1 MHPPFENEQARRVVI
16 FEIDMYIYVTQTRV
30 YALFLMKRLISQQS
44 NQTKLPLLPSSW
56 CECAFGEWSSP
67 TMYSESENAFP
78 PTPVSFARS
87 AAARTAALRRSF
99 ASSFSS
105 TDERFSPD
113 AAKDGCA
120 MVNPPIATVVA
131 ATSATPEVGRIL
143 RTTSRRL
150 LACVARSSS
159 SRASSLPLCLL
170 CCLLNASFPSR
181 VTSAALLVVIPP
193 PRMGERV
200 VRR

>member
-1 MHPPFENEQARRVVI
+1 MRPLENEQERRIVI
-16 FEIDMYIYVTQTRV
+16 FEIDIYVTQTRV
-30 YALFLMKRLISQQS
+30 YALFIMKRLISQS

-105 TDERFSPD
+105 TDESFS

-120 MVNPPIATVVA
+120 VVNPMVVA
-131 ATSATPEVGRIL
+131 TTSATPEVGRIL
-143 RTTSRRL
+143 RTSRRL
-150 LACVARSSS
+150 LVVFVVARSSS
-159 SRASSLPLCLL
+159 SRFASLPLCLL
-170 CCLLNASFPSR
+170 CCLNNTSFPSSR
-181 VTSAALLVVIPP
+181 VTSAALVLVIPP
-193 PRMGERV
+193 SRMGERF
-200 VRR
+200 VRPR

>member
-1 MHPPFENEQARRVVI
+1 MHPFEDEARRMVI
-16 FEIDMYIYVTQTRV
+16 FEIDVIYITQTR
-30 YALFLMKRLISQQS
+30 ALFLMKRKCKS

-105 TDERFSPD
+105 MDESFSPL
-113 AAKDGCA
+113 AKDGCA
-120 MVNPPIATVVA
+120 VVNPPIAIVVVA
-131 ATSATPEVGRIL
+131 TTSATPEVGRIL
-143 RTTSRRL
+143 RTCRRL
-150 LACVARSSS
+150 LAFVCSSS
-159 SRASSLPLCLL
+159 CASSPLCL
-170 CCLLNASFPSR
+170 CLLNKSFPSR
-181 VTSAALLVVIPP
+181 ITSAALVVIPP
-193 PRMGERV
+193 RGERV
-200 VRR
+200 

>member
-1 MHPPFENEQARRVVI
+1 
-16 FEIDMYIYVTQTRV
+16 
-30 YALFLMKRLISQQS
+30 MKRLISQS

-78 PTPVSFARS
+78 PTPVSFALS

-105 TDERFSPD
+105 TDESFS

-120 MVNPPIATVVA
+120 VNPPIAVA
-131 ATSATPEVGRIL
+131 TTSATPEVWGRIL
-143 RTTSRRL
+143 RTSRRL
-150 LACVARSSS
+150 LVVFVVARSSS
-159 SRASSLPLCLL
+159 SSRFASLPLLCLL
-170 CCLLNASFPSR
+170 CCLNNTSFPSSR
-181 VTSAALLVVIPP
+181 VTSAALVVIP
-193 PRMGERV
+193 PRMGERF
-200 VRR
+200 VRP

>member
-1 MHPPFENEQARRVVI
+1 MHPFEKEGARRIVI
-16 FEIDMYIYVTQTRV
+16 FEIDMIYYTNARV
-30 YALFLMKRLISQQS
+30 YNEEMQS

-105 TDERFSPD
+105 MDESFCSPL
-113 AAKDGCA
+113 AKDGCA
-120 MVNPPIATVVA
+120 VNPPIATVV

-143 RTTSRRL
+143 RTSRRL
-150 LACVARSSS
+150 LAFVACSS
-159 SRASSLPLCLL
+159 SRASLPLCLL
-170 CCLLNASFPSR
+170 CLRKASFPSR
-181 VTSAALLVVIPP
+181 VTSAALVVIPP
-193 PRMGERV
+193 RGERL

>member
-1 MHPPFENEQARRVVI
+1 M
-16 FEIDMYIYVTQTRV
+16 YVTQTRV

-150 LACVARSSS
+150 LAFVARSSS

-170 CCLLNASFPSR
+170 CLLNASFPSR
-181 VTSAALLVVIPP
+181 VTSAALLVVMP
-193 PRMGERV
+193 PRGERV